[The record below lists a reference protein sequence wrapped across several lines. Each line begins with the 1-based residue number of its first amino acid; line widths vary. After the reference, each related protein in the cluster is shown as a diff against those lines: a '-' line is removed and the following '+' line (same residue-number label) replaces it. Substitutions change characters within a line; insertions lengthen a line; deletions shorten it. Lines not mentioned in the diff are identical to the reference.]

1 MSRMN
6 TITQLMRERDK
17 IRNIALVAHI
27 DHGKTTLSDSLLSA
41 AGILAPSTAGQ
52 ARALDYLP
60 EEQRRGITMKT
71 ANISLILLKNGENY
85 LLNLIDS
92 PGHVDFSG
100 KVARALRI
108 ADGAIVIVDA
118 VEQIM
123 AQTETV
129 IRQCIFEAVK
139 PVLFINKIDRLIR
152 ELKFSSK
159 QVAERIEVIYNSF
172 NNLIEKFSK
181 QSKVP
186 QWSCTPKDGSVIFG
200 SALHRWGLSVPL
212 AKRKNITF
220 EKILHYYSNND
231 LESLQERLPI
241 EEPVIELIIN
251 HLPSPL
257 QAQHYRIENIWSGD
271 ITSKAGKM
279 MSNCE
284 DGEEKAPIIF
294 GSTKTLVDIHVGALT
309 LGRVFSGTLKKGVK
323 VKLMNKNSTMEVQ
336 NIFLFMGSEKRKFQK
351 IPAGN
356 IAAISGL
363 GQVDPGETIIS
374 TNLEEMTPFEE
385 IKYLA
390 TPVVT
395 VALEPK
401 MLRDLPKLKRI
412 LERYDIEDPNL
423 VITIDEQSGEILLS
437 GLGELHL
444 ETVIR
449 DISEEVRCEAS
460 APLVIFVEQ
469 IKKKSKIITHE
480 LFGTQVELMVEPIQ
494 PLSQETKEENAEEE
508 SQPISPIQQ
517 VGKTIKLKQYNN
529 EIYLTEKVLVKIE
542 TETLE
547 NILTGLREGLSKGPA
562 SSQPVNGVKV
572 TILDFTTEKEKFEHT
587 VPLLRNAV
595 WEALRRAEIKPQE
608 PIYKIQ
614 ITAPINYLG
623 KVTSILKKRRGK
635 IEDVRSEQDLIVI
648 SGTLP
653 VAESFNIDQALR
665 SETEGRAF
673 WQMSFKKYETISPT
687 KINELD

>member
-1 MSRMN
+1 MSRRN
-6 TITQLMRERDK
+6 EIAQLMQERDK

-71 ANISLILLKNGENY
+71 ANISLILVKNGENY

-152 ELKFSSK
+152 ELKFSPK
-159 QVAERIEVIYNSF
+159 QIAERIEIIYNSF

-181 QSKVP
+181 QAKVP
-186 QWSCTPKDGSVIFG
+186 QWSCTPKDGSVVFG

-212 AKRKNITF
+212 AKQKNITF
-220 EKILHYYSNND
+220 EKILNYYSNND
-231 LESLQERLPI
+231 LQSLQQELPI
-241 EEPVIELIIN
+241 EEPIIELIIR
-251 HLPSPL
+251 HLPNPI
-257 QAQHYRIENIWSGD
+257 QAQKYRIKNIWSGD
-271 ITSKAGKM
+271 INSKAGKM
-279 MSNCE
+279 MRNCE
-284 DGEEKAPIIF
+284 AEGVRAPIIF
-294 GSTKTLVDIHVGALT
+294 GSTKTMVDIHVGALT
-309 LGRVFSGTLKKGVK
+309 LGRIFSGTLKKGARVQ
-323 VKLMNKNSTMEVQ
+323 LMNKDSIREIQ
-336 NIFLFMGSEKRKFQK
+336 DIFLFMGSEKKQFQK

-356 IAAISGL
+356 IAALSGL

-374 TNLEEMTPFEE
+374 TNLREMTPFEE

-395 VALEPK
+395 VAVEPK

-423 VITIDEQSGEILLS
+423 IITIDEQSGEILLS

-449 DISEEVRCEAS
+449 DISEEVQCEAS

-469 IKKKSKIITHE
+469 IKKRSKEITQE
-480 LFGTQVELMVEPIQ
+480 LFETEVTLMVEPIQ
-494 PLSQETKEENAEEE
+494 P
-508 SQPISPIQQ
+508 IQQ
-517 VGKTIKLKQYNN
+517 ENEKKAAPGEVQDSTQDKGRTIKIRQYNN
-529 EIYLTEKVLVKIE
+529 EIHFPESLISKLEA
-542 TETLE
+542 ETLE
-547 NILTGLREGLSKGPA
+547 NILSGLKEGLSKGPV
-562 SSQPVNGVKV
+562 SSQPVSGVKV
-572 TILDFTTEKEKFEHT
+572 TVWDFTTEKEKFEHT
-587 VPLLRNAV
+587 IPLLRNAV
-595 WEALRRAEIKPQE
+595 WEALRKAGIKPQE

-614 ITAPINYLG
+614 ITAPLNYLG

-635 IEDVRSEQDLIVI
+635 IEEVRSEQDLIVI

-665 SETEGRAF
+665 SATEGRAF
-673 WQMSFKKYETISPT
+673 WQMSFKKYQTIPPS
-687 KINELD
+687 KINELS